1 MSTRST
7 LLKVVLPVVII
18 AAGVMGM
25 RVLVLA
31 RHAPPKVVR
40 ETPGALVEVMTVAPA
55 DHPVTVFATGTVTA
69 AQEAAITPEVSGR
82 VVGLAPNMVAGG
94 FLRAG
99 EPLFEIEATDYR
111 LALERARAAV
121 AKAEL
126 DLATVA
132 SQADVARREW
142 QQLAD
147 QGGAPPNPLV
157 LHEPQLAN
165 ARATLASAKAAQAQA
180 ELDLERTRVTAPFD
194 CVVRSE
200 QVDLGQYLR
209 AGAEVARVAGTRRA
223 EVVVPLPLEEL
234 VHLRVPRTF
243 AGNAP
248 GEAGS
253 PATLTLTVDG
263 QRFEW
268 SGRVVRAL
276 GEVDPAGRMARV
288 VVAVDDPYGLRGRAD
303 RPALALGLFVE
314 AELRGDMLAQV
325 FAIPRSALRDNHT
338 VWLADDGGHLAIRP
352 VEVAR
357 RERDQVLV
365 AGGLTAGDRV
375 VLTALSGAA
384 NGMALRLV
392 EVESPPAIT
401 GTGEAG

>member
-7 LLKVVLPVVII
+7 LLKVVLPVIII
-18 AAGVMGM
+18 AVGVMGM
-25 RVLVLA
+25 RLLVLA
-31 RHAPPKVVR
+31 RHAPPKVVH
-40 ETPGALVEVMTVAPA
+40 EIPGALVEVMTVAPA

-99 EPLFEIEATDYR
+99 DLLFEVEATDYR

-126 DLATVA
+126 DLATVD

-147 QGGAPPNPLV
+147 QGGTPPNPLV
-157 LHEPQLAN
+157 LHGPQLAN

-209 AGAEVARVAGTRRA
+209 AGVEVARVAGTRRA

-234 VHLRVPRTF
+234 VHLHVPRTL
-243 AGNAP
+243 AGNDP

-253 PATLTLTVDG
+253 PATLALTVDG

-288 VVAVDDPYGLRGRAD
+288 VVAVDDPYGLRGNTD

-314 AELRGDMLAQV
+314 ANLRGDMLAQV

-338 VWLADDGGHLAIRP
+338 VWLADDGEHLAIRP

-357 RERDQVLV
+357 RERDQVFV

-384 NGMALRLV
+384 NGMALRPV

>member
-1 MSTRST
+1 VGVLERLDKEARESRQRREAVASAQSHRATIAGTR
-7 LLKVVLPVVII
+7 LQP
-18 AAGVMGM
+18 
-25 RVLVLA
+25 
-31 RHAPPKVVR
+31 
-40 ETPGALVEVMTVAPA
+40 
-55 DHPVTVFATGTVTA
+55 
-69 AQEAAITPEVSGR
+69 
-82 VVGLAPNMVAGG
+82 
-94 FLRAG
+94 
-99 EPLFEIEATDYR
+99 
-111 LALERARAAV
+111 ALERARAAV

-126 DLATVA
+126 DLATVD

-147 QGGAPPNPLV
+147 QGGTPPNPLV

-209 AGAEVARVAGTRRA
+209 AGVEVARVAGTRRA

-234 VHLRVPRTF
+234 VHLHVPRTL
-243 AGNAP
+243 AGNDP

-253 PATLTLTVDG
+253 PATLALTVDG

-288 VVAVDDPYGLRGRAD
+288 VVAVDDPYGLRGNTD

-314 AELRGDMLAQV
+314 ANLRGDMLAQV